1 VCVGE
6 SESSSMN
13 YIEVRQLIQR
23 ERQKEKGKKKRE
35 REREKE
41 RKKRNRVVIN
51 PHLSFSRGE

>member
-1 VCVGE
+1 
-6 SESSSMN
+6 MN